1 MKILKKI
8 AGFLLL
14 AIGLILS
21 FAAFFTMIKG
31 VFIDSVKEINESKSE
46 GIAYL
51 LGTLFFGFL
60 IVLLIRFI
68 FKSGIKLIKP
78 KKIQGDPI
86 EEIGKA

>member
-1 MKILKKI
+1 MRKI

-14 AIGLILS
+14 VIGLILS
-21 FAAFFTMIKG
+21 FAAFFAMMKG
-31 VFIDSVKEINESKSE
+31 VFVDSVKEIKESTSG

-51 LGTLFFGFL
+51 LGTLLFGFL

-68 FKSGIKLIKP
+68 FKSGIRLIKS
-78 KKIQGDPI
+78 KKIQADPI